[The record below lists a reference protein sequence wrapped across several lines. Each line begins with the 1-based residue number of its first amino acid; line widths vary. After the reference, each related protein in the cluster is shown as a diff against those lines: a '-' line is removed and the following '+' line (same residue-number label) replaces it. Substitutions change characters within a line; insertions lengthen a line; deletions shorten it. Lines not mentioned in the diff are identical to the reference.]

1 MENSPGSSSNG
12 HQSPSRVPPYFRLSS
27 EVVEKP
33 SDSEDSRM
41 VPESDH
47 IVPPESPGS
56 NSTKSDNE
64 GTINLLSV
72 LSGFMSAHFPTAYS
86 DTEGGQGDVDEGF
99 DEEFEDKDINE
110 AEPSHYFQLGD
121 LDPKELQQL
130 LDDSQLPN
138 LEDFDLGVD
147 VEQSHPILSPAMMRT
162 DGYNFITPNSP
173 FQAPSSPF
181 QDNAGS
187 PYHTSSPMQLHTNG
201 YYNSFNL
208 SESFCSEDPPASVQ
222 SNVSALTSTS
232 TVTMQT
238 DSDVMP
244 DSTSNDLLVNQPVN
258 STTSDYQH
266 SPQHNPIL
274 TAVTGGL
281 DLAETSQLL
290 SAEALMQLGTTLSE
304 ESIVD
309 TQSMYLFGNGSAH
322 LNVCP
327 GGGTHVTTLLDS
339 SMLHL
344 APPPPS
350 PSSIDRHSLTSPQSP
365 MARSPMARSPRSPMA
380 RSPVA
385 RSPPASPHRRS
396 LSLSPTPSSKSTGQE
411 LSEED
416 KRLINIPYYQFRR
429 ILDDSSIPEARKEQ
443 IKNIRRRGRN
453 KMAAKVC
460 RTKKLS
466 MISGLER
473 EVELLRKA
481 KSQMSIKANTIEREI
496 AELKKK
502 CLNRR

>member
-1 MENSPGSSSNG
+1 MENSPSGSSNG
-12 HQSPSRVPPYFRLSS
+12 HPSPSRVPPYIRLSS

-33 SDSEDSRM
+33 PCLEEDSPRM
-41 VPESDH
+41 VPESELNH
-47 IVPPESPGS
+47 VLAPESPG
-56 NSTKSDNE
+56 STKSDNE

-72 LSGFMSAHFPTAYS
+72 LSGFISGHLPPAYS
-86 DTEGGQGDVDEGF
+86 DAEGGQGDVDEGF
-99 DEEFEDKDINE
+99 DEEFEDKDVNE
-110 AEPSHYFQLGD
+110 AEPSRYFQLGD

-147 VEQSHPILSPAMMRT
+147 VLDSEQSHPILSPAMMRS
-162 DGYNFITPNSP
+162 DCYNFIPPNSP
-173 FQAPSSPF
+173 YQGPNSPY
-181 QDNAGS
+181 QDSAGS
-187 PYHTSSPMQLHTNG
+187 PYHTSSPMQLHSNG
-201 YYNSFNL
+201 YYNNFNL

-232 TVTMQT
+232 TVAML
-238 DSDVMP
+238 SDCDIMP
-244 DSTSNDLLVNQPVN
+244 DSTSNELLVNPPVVD
-258 STTSDYQH
+258 STTSEYQH
-266 SPQHNPIL
+266 SPQHNPVL

-281 DLAETSQLL
+281 DLAETGQLL
-290 SAEALMQLGTTLSE
+290 SAEALMQLSTTLSE

-309 TQSMYLFGNGSAH
+309 TQSMYLFGNGSVH
-322 LNVCP
+322 LNLCP
-327 GGGTHVTTLLDS
+327 NSQVGTHVTTLMDS
-339 SMLHL
+339 SML
-344 APPPPS
+344 PVTPT
-350 PSSIDRHSLTSPQSP
+350 DRHPLACPQSP
-365 MARSPMARSPRSPMA
+365 MART
-380 RSPVA
+380 
-385 RSPPASPHRRS
+385 PPASPNRRA

-416 KRLINIPYYQFRR
+416 RGLIDIPYYQFRR

-481 KSQMSIKANTIEREI
+481 KSRMSIKANTIEREI

-502 CLNRR
+502 CLNSR